1 MSDTSSSFSKAII
14 ALVIVLGLA
23 AALMTLKYTA
33 GSPASGS
40 RSCIS
45 KEGFSTVAVDRDL
58 MPRCFTRD
66 ADAQAILLALRETKA
81 TNPDAFGE
89 LNLILQ
95 KMLCVDADVT
105 GAGVGGYQ
113 SFQLPFVTQ
122 HDLEPAASFV
132 GRCLKGA
139 VRSRDLEL
147 TFDKWEKRGAV
158 LIQTLAAAN
167 EAVRSEC
174 QTRFHSVAKRAARN
188 IGQAWTNQR
197 VSMDIPAGPRDP
209 GYTVPSGLEQQG
221 AYSIRGNVQYI

>member
-158 LIQTLAAAN
+158 LIQTLAAGN
-167 EAVRSEC
+167 EAVGSEC

-188 IGQAWTNQR
+188 IGQACTNQR
-197 VSMDIPAGPRDP
+197 ASMDVPAGPRDP
-209 GYTVPSGLEQQG
+209 GYTVPNGLEDQG
-221 AYSIRGNVQYI
+221 AYAIRGEVQYI

>member
-1 MSDTSSSFSKAII
+1 MSDTSANFSKAII
-14 ALVIVLGLA
+14 ALAVVLVFAFL
-23 AALMTLKYTA
+23 LMPKQTVA
-33 GSPASGS
+33 SGVSGS

-66 ADAQAILLALRETKA
+66 ADAQAILLALRATKA

-158 LIQTLAAAN
+158 LIQTLAATN
-167 EAVRSEC
+167 EAVGSEC

-188 IGQAWTNQR
+188 IGQACTNQR
-197 VSMDIPAGPRDP
+197 VSMDVPAGVRDP
-209 GYTVPSGLEQQG
+209 GYTVPKGLEEQG
-221 AYSIRGNVQYI
+221 AYSIRGDIQYL

>member
-1 MSDTSSSFSKAII
+1 MDATGSYFSKAVI
-14 ALVIVLGLA
+14 ALLVTAALA
-23 AALMTLKYTA
+23 AVLL
-33 GSPASGS
+33 SGVTHAKTKFS
-40 RSCIS
+40 ADPST
-45 KEGFSTVAVDRDL
+45 EGFSTVAVDREL

-66 ADAQAILLALRETKA
+66 YDAQAILLALRETKA

-89 LNLILQ
+89 LSLILQ

-105 GAGVGGYQ
+105 GSGVGGYQ

-147 TFDKWEKRGAV
+147 TIDKWETRGIV
-158 LIQTLAAAN
+158 LIQSLSKGN

-174 QTRFHSVAKRAARN
+174 MTRFHTVAKRSARN
-188 IGQAWTNQR
+188 IGQACTSQR
-197 VSMDIPAGPRDP
+197 ISMDIPAGPRDP
-209 GYTVPSGLEQQG
+209 GYSIPKGLDEQG
-221 AYSIRGNVQYI
+221 PYAIRGDVQYI